1 MKYKGTIE
9 DRKFP
14 CLVIGGRKSCIHE
27 IGPVAGNSGKYIKNA
42 ENYTTVYL
50 IEWVDR
56 YYMSQRYEATQ

>member
-14 CLVIGGRKSCIHE
+14 CLVIGGRKSCIHD

-50 IEWVDR
+50 IE
-56 YYMSQRYEATQ
+56 